1 MVSRVTTRDGQE
13 LLLEYLDST
22 GKLAVRSLAGHRM
35 SDEYPVTKS
44 DRIVVTEPD
53 TFAVLSR
60 IGDGP
65 RCVVHCVLSEKSIPI
80 PWMYFNELTRDEIRA
95 EILYQAILVMISKTN
110 TTIGPQ

>member
-1 MVSRVTTRDGQE
+1 MTTRDSQE

-22 GKLAVRSLAGHRM
+22 GKPAVRSLVGYRM
-35 SDEYPVTKS
+35 SDEYPVTKA
-44 DRIVVTEPD
+44 DRILITEPD

-80 PWMYFNELTRDEIRA
+80 PWQYFDELTRDEIRA

-110 TTIGPQ
+110 NVIGLQ